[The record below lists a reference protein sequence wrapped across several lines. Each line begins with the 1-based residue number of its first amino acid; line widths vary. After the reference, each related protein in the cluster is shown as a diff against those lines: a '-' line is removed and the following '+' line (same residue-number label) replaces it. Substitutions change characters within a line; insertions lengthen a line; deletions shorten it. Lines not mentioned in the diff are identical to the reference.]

1 MRSVPVNSCIFH
13 AVLFCHL
20 CPQLCT
26 RGRVHVF
33 KYLEIQAIKE
43 DKKRGILSEE
53 LRRAHRKAGHLS
65 DFRFANG
72 ISAELRQ
79 KRYTVDSGYSTSDG
93 MDKRWSQEIG
103 KVSNLYH
110 IMCVNYFSFISSK
123 VKICIFIYPVLVVLS
138 MRGKGILNFFFDC

>member
-1 MRSVPVNSCIFH
+1 
-13 AVLFCHL
+13 
-20 CPQLCT
+20 LCT
-26 RGRVHVF
+26 RGRVHIF

-53 LRRAHRKAGHLS
+53 LRRTHRKAGHLS

-103 KVSNLYH
+103 KVRDLCSITCIY
-110 IMCVNYFSFISSK
+110 YFSFISSK
-123 VKICIFIYPVLVVLS
+123 VEILVFIYPLLLVLTARARGVLT
-138 MRGKGILNFFFDC
+138 IFL

>member
-1 MRSVPVNSCIFH
+1 
-13 AVLFCHL
+13 
-20 CPQLCT
+20 
-26 RGRVHVF
+26 
-33 KYLEIQAIKE
+33 LEIQAVKE

-65 DFRFANG
+65 DLRFANG

-103 KVSNLYH
+103 KVRNEHCITNSYYFLLFVDTFMPVYNHDRIALFCPNFCIQLYSNK
-110 IMCVNYFSFISSK
+110 N
-123 VKICIFIYPVLVVLS
+123 
-138 MRGKGILNFFFDC
+138 RQ

>member
-1 MRSVPVNSCIFH
+1 
-13 AVLFCHL
+13 
-20 CPQLCT
+20 
-26 RGRVHVF
+26 
-33 KYLEIQAIKE
+33 LEIQAIKE

-72 ISAELRQ
+72 ISSGLRQ

-103 KVSNLYH
+103 KVRDEP
-110 IMCVNYFSFISSK
+110 SFT
-123 VKICIFIYPVLVVLS
+123 VVTNFWFFIY
-138 MRGKGILNFFFDC
+138 

>member
-1 MRSVPVNSCIFH
+1 MYEYIMLYSFH
-13 AVLFCHL
+13 HFY
-20 CPQLCT
+20 PQLCT

-72 ISAELRQ
+72 ISEELRQ

-103 KVSNLYH
+103 KVRDLYS
-110 IMCVNYFSFISSK
+110 IMHLLFL
-123 VKICIFIYPVLVVLS
+123 IY
-138 MRGKGILNFFFDC
+138 

>member
-1 MRSVPVNSCIFH
+1 MFEYIMLYYFH
-13 AVLFCHL
+13 HF

-72 ISAELRQ
+72 ISSELRQ

-103 KVSNLYH
+103 KVRDLYS
-110 IMCVNYFSFISSK
+110 IMHLLFL
-123 VKICIFIYPVLVVLS
+123 IY
-138 MRGKGILNFFFDC
+138 

>member
-1 MRSVPVNSCIFH
+1 MFECIMLYSFY
-13 AVLFCHL
+13 HL

-103 KVSNLYH
+103 KVRDLYS
-110 IMCVNYFSFISSK
+110 IMALLFL
-123 VKICIFIYPVLVVLS
+123 IY
-138 MRGKGILNFFFDC
+138 